1 MGELMRRWMQ
11 IMAEGGG
18 NTLKIDL
25 IYSKTLTQDYT
36 TTLQPLYA
44 AEIKPNITF
53 GDFHKICLV
62 EFANNTSS
70 NYPQIRFCFFSL
82 AGDIEKVTT
91 NTKTGG
97 MIRGN
102 YANVRDLELSN
113 DAKCNA
119 GTVLKIYEIT
129 V

>member
-1 MGELMRRWMQ
+1 MDELMRRWMQ
-11 IMAEGGG
+11 IIAEGGG
-18 NTLKIDL
+18 NNLKVEL
-25 IYSKTLTQDYT
+25 VYSKTLTQDYS
-36 TTLQPLYA
+36 TTLQPIYTD
-44 AEIKPNITF
+44 EILPNITF

-62 EFANNTSS
+62 EFANNTSES
-70 NYPQIRFCFFSL
+70 YPQIRYVFFSMAAPL
-82 AGDIEKVTT
+82 DSVTA

-102 YANVRDLELSN
+102 YGNLRDLVLSN

-119 GTVLKIYEIT
+119 GTVIKIYEIT